1 MKHHRAPDNQS
12 VVLAGVIMEAK
23 GLYFKPENYDSP
35 EPMLVKATRENRTGK
50 E

>member
-23 GLYFKPENYDSP
+23 GFKPENYDSP

>member
-23 GLYFKPENYDSP
+23 GLFKPENYDS
-35 EPMLVKATRENRTGK
+35 PMLVKATRENRTGK